1 MENIELCFE
10 YDGAKYA
17 SLYDG
22 EDNVV
27 IVKVQNTENGV
38 EFQEIDDE
46 ELYSKLITEYKSYD
60 LEEDEIYE

>member
-46 ELYSKLITEYKSYD
+46 ELYSKLIKS
-60 LEEDEIYE
+60 